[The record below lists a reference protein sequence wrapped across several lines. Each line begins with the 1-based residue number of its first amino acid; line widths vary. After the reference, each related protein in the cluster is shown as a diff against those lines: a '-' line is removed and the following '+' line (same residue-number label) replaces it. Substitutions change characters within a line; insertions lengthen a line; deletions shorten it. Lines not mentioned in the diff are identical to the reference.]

1 MTDFHFKKIEYFDL
15 RKEVRAGKL
24 PNVIGRTEEMERL
37 TRVVTRKISNN
48 VLVVGSNG
56 IGKTTLVYGWMKKM
70 AGKKEFDSLQFV
82 QLDAEHLYELENE
95 TYAKYFEQAL
105 ITLPPSVLF
114 IDNFGR
120 AVFGNGSLLKN
131 IFRLY
136 QILLKKSHV
145 RIVLALEPNEY
156 AWLEREHPA
165 FVKSF
170 ETIQVKNQTSLEYA
184 QILERALPNLNG
196 EHILVSA
203 TVLKEIV
210 GFVERF
216 PKLGQLPRGAVSLL
230 DESLGFA
237 VSLGKKELSDDII
250 ASVVAGKT
258 GIPKAQ
264 LKPDELHVLKN
275 LESVLSERIINQKGA
290 IKKIAATLQRAKL
303 GIRNPNKPLGSFLM
317 LGPSGVGKTET
328 AKLIAENMFGRSE
341 TFIRFDMSEF
351 GQDHTVQRL
360 IGAPAGYI
368 GYENGGALTNALREE
383 PHSLILLDE
392 IEKAH
397 PKVFDIF
404 LQVLDDGRL
413 TSGQNET
420 VDARHS
426 IIMATS
432 NIAVDEILKEFE
444 KGTDL
449 GSEAFLKE
457 TIIPALAKTFRLEF
471 LNRFDSILIFNPLSL
486 KGLVEVA
493 QLEIKKIEARLSKHR
508 VQFDIDPKLL
518 EARIKTMVDPRFGA
532 RPVKRFIEETCESL
546 LARSL
551 LNKK

>member
-1 MTDFHFKKIEYFDL
+1 MADFHFKKIEYFDL
-15 RKEVRAGKL
+15 RKEVKLGKL
-24 PNVIGRTEEMERL
+24 PIMIGRAEEIDRL

-48 VLVVGSNG
+48 ALVVGANG
-56 IGKTTLVYGWMKKM
+56 IGKTTLVYGWAKKM
-70 AGKKEFDSLQFV
+70 IERKEFDSLQFV

-105 ITLPPSVLF
+105 VTLPSSVLF

-120 AVFGNGSLLKN
+120 AVMGNSGLLKN
-131 IFRLY
+131 TFRLY
-136 QILLKKSHV
+136 QTLLKKSHV
-145 RIVLALEPNEY
+145 RMILSLEPNEY
-156 AWLEREHPA
+156 AWLEREFPA

-184 QILERALPNLNG
+184 EILERALPHLNA
-196 EHILVSA
+196 EHILVSGTA
-203 TVLKEIV
+203 LKEIV
-210 GFVERF
+210 AYVERF

-230 DESLGFA
+230 DESLAYA
-237 VSLGKKELSDDII
+237 VSLGEKGLIDDIV

-275 LESVLSERIINQKGA
+275 LESVLNERIINQKGP

-328 AKLIAENMFGRSE
+328 AKLIAENMFGRSQ

-360 IGAPAGYI
+360 LGAPAGYI
-368 GYENGGALTNALREE
+368 GYESGGALTNALREE
-383 PHSLILLDE
+383 PHCLILLDE

-397 PKVFDIF
+397 PKIFDIF

-432 NIAVDEILKEFE
+432 NVAVDEILKGFE
-444 KGTDL
+444 KGIDI

-457 TIIPALAKTFRLEF
+457 KIIPALSKIFRLEF

-493 QLEIKKIEARLSKHR
+493 QLEIKKIEKRLSKHK
-508 VQFDIDPKLL
+508 VQFNIDPTLL
-518 EARIKTMVDPRFGA
+518 EARIKTLVDPRFGA